1 MAATI
6 RQSNGRVSSSAG
18 ISLKSAPSI
27 EESSRIIHGVL
38 HIQKSSLKT
47 FRNELGFNIPSLS
60 KETSMLNKIRY
71 ENKFLKVV
79 VMVLIVFTTLW
90 SSPVSAQDKINPRVL
105 KDTENGQTA
114 H

>member
-1 MAATI
+1 MGYYT
-6 RQSNGRVSSSAG
+6 S
-18 ISLKSAPSI
+18 K
-27 EESSRIIHGVL
+27 
-38 HIQKSSLKT
+38 KSSLKT

-79 VMVLIVFTTLW
+79 VMVLIVFTTFW

-114 H
+114 HFLVYLSQQAHPGNSAAAAQNRDQRG